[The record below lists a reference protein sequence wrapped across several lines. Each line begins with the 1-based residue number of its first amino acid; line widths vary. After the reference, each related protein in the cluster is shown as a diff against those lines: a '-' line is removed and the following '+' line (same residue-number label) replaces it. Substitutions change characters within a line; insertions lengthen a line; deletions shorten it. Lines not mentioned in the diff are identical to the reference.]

1 MPFLYDVCNVKLQL
15 CAKGFSWSR
24 GGGGTH
30 LKKLFQF
37 PLRLMAEKKFSLQ
50 NFYLV
55 LCPRGVHFGNQ
66 CRDIQTILFSLT
78 NGRF

>member
-24 GGGGTH
+24 VGGAH

-37 PLRLMAEKKFSLQ
+37 PVRLITETMYSQQKINWYFFFLE
-50 NFYLV
+50 
-55 LCPRGVHFGNQ
+55 GN
-66 CRDIQTILFSLT
+66 ILGINEGLFKLFNSLT
-78 NGRF
+78 KKYF